1 MLWAWAYRSRWLAS
15 PKRRGEPEGGQQEEN
30 MVDIGILFADRPK
43 KLLKA
48 LKGALVLGEDV
59 GRDVKVVAQQVPT

>member
-1 MLWAWAYRSRWLAS
+1 
-15 PKRRGEPEGGQQEEN
+15 

-59 GRDVKVVAQQVPT
+59 GRDIKGVAQEVPT